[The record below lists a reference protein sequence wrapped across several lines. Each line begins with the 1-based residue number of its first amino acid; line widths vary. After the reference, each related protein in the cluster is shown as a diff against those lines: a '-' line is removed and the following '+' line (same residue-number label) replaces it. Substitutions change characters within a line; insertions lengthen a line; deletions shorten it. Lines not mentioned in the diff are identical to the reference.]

1 MNKIQQEA
9 EKRYPYP
16 ILKPGQEWFKNTHE
30 YEASVHQAN
39 YERELFIAGATYE
52 GERAKGLVEA
62 LRGLVDD
69 VRRKPNDT
77 RYATHLKIAEQAL
90 KTYQNE

>member
-16 ILKPGQEWFKNTHE
+16 DERLKKMYE
-30 YEASVHQAN
+30 YKFAAEQVDWKRAA
-39 YERELFIAGATYE
+39 FIAGATYE